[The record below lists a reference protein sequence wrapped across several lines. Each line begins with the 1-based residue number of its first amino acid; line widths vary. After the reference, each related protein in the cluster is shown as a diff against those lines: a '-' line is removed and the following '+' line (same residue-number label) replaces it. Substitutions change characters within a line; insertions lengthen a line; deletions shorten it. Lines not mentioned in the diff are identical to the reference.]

1 MQRYFS
7 NIKKDNFL
15 ILSDNDLYHI
25 KTVMRMKENDLIEV
39 VYNHLLHICMLD
51 NNYHAI
57 IKETIKETTEKNFK
71 VILCVPLLQE
81 QKMSFVLQKATELG
95 VDEIVP
101 ILTSSSI
108 VKIDG
113 KEDKKIKRWNLIC
126 KEASEQS
133 KRLEIPK
140 ISNIKKIMDLT
151 FDGLKI
157 VCSTKE
163 QNTTIKKVLKN
174 NLNYDTI
181 VFVVG
186 PEGGLTNE
194 EEETL
199 KELSFVPVTL
209 GNNIMRV
216 ETVPIYLISVL
227 NYEMME

>member
-101 ILTSSSI
+101 ILTSRSI

-140 ISNIKKIMDLT
+140 ISNIKKIKDLT
-151 FDGLKI
+151 LDGLKI